1 MRQLRRS
8 IRRSASRRFRGLLA
22 PTMGVGLCLASSTA
36 LAQTQ
41 PPAPS
46 QAQKPAQPPQD
57 DIQLPGVDVR
67 GQQGREYRAPS
78 SDLFKLPDLLKDTP
92 QSITIVPQQI
102 IREEAV
108 FNLRDVLRNVTGI
121 SLAAGEGGG
130 AQGDNLTLRGFSAR
144 NDIFIDG
151 VRDLGQYSRDTFNL
165 ESVEVLKGPSSV
177 MFGRGSTG
185 GVINQVSK
193 SPQLTPSYIF
203 SGTGGSGPFYRGS
216 VDLNQPI
223 GDTAGFRLNAFGMD
237 AGVEGREEVH
247 IRRWGAAPS
256 FSIGLGTPT
265 RLTASYYY
273 LADDNQ
279 PDYGCPYLFGK
290 PAPVDRNTYYG
301 LNDRDFEKDRVHIAS
316 LKLEHAL
323 TDDIRLRNT
332 LRFAYYGRE
341 AAVSTLAILGTPTAL
356 TPLSTIR
363 VNRAGAAR
371 DQEDTALINVTD
383 ALINFQTF
391 GFKHTLVTGLELG
404 RETSQ
409 IQRYTFAGGGTGVL
423 NPLLINPDPDA
434 SLFGV
439 RKVTNFRGD
448 TTAFSFGV
456 YAVDELSI
464 TEWLKL
470 IGGLR
475 YDLFDADFRNAFL
488 AQHFARTDTGVSPR
502 AALVVLPTKTQT
514 YYFSYGT
521 SFNPSA
527 EALSLAVANANIE
540 PEKNETFEVGAKW
553 DVLDGKLGLRT
564 ALFQIEKT
572 NARTTD
578 PALGVQVLEGRQ
590 RVRGFELEAIGRLLP
605 AWNIFAGYT
614 YLDSRVIEAL
624 EVTGGILVKGK
635 RIQNVPE
642 NTFSLWSTYDITEQ
656 WQVGG
661 GVIYVD
667 QRFANTTNVNVAP
680 GYVRADM
687 TVAYRPI
694 KPLELRMNVINLADE
709 VYFDQVH
716 PSHVVPGAA
725 RTFLFTGTWR
735 F

>member
-8 IRRSASRRFRGLLA
+8 IRRAASRRLRRLLA
-22 PTMGVGLCLASSTA
+22 PTVGVGLFLASSTA
-36 LAQTQ
+36 WAQTQ
-41 PPAPS
+41 PAPT
-46 QAQKPAQPPQD
+46 QAPPQTQPQE
-57 DIQLPGVDVR
+57 DITLPGVDVR
-67 GQQGREYRAPS
+67 GQGGRDYRAPS

-92 QSITIVPQQI
+92 QSITVVPQQI

-151 VRDLGQYSRDTFNL
+151 VRDIGQYSRDTFNL
-165 ESVEVLKGPSSV
+165 ESVEVLRGPSSV

-193 SPQLTPSYIF
+193 TPNLTPSYVVG
-203 SGTGGSGPFYRGS
+203 GTGGSGPFFRGS
-216 VDLNQPI
+216 VDLNQPV
-223 GDTAGFRLNAFGMD
+223 GDTAAFRLNAFGMD

-256 FSIGLGTPT
+256 FTIGLGTPT

-279 PDYGCPYLFGK
+279 PDYGFPYLFGK

-301 LNDRDFEKDRVHIAS
+301 LNDRDFEKDRVHIGT

-323 TDDIRLRNT
+323 TDDVRIRNT
-332 LRFAYYGRE
+332 LRFAYYGRQ
-341 AAVSTLAILGTPTAL
+341 AAVSTLAIIGTPTAS

-383 ALINFQTF
+383 AIAKFSTF
-391 GFKHTLVTGLELG
+391 GLKHTLVTGLELG

-409 IQRYTFAGGGTGVL
+409 IQRFTFTGGGVGTL

-434 SLFGV
+434 SLAGV
-439 RKVTNFRGD
+439 SKVTNFRGD
-448 TTAFSFGV
+448 TTAYSFGV
-456 YAVDELSI
+456 FAVDELSI
-464 TEWLKL
+464 TDWLKV

-488 AQHFARTDTGVSPR
+488 AQHFSRTDTAVSPR
-502 AALVVLPTKTQT
+502 AALVVQPTNTQT

-527 EALSLAVANANIE
+527 EALALAVANANIE

-553 DVLDGKLGLRT
+553 DVLQGRLGLRA

-590 RVRGFELEAIGRLLP
+590 RVRGFELEAIGRIRP

-614 YLDSRVIEAL
+614 YLDSRVLEAL
-624 EVTGGILVKGK
+624 EVTGGIPVKGK

-642 NTFSLWSTYDITEQ
+642 NTFSLWTTYDLTDQ

-680 GYVRADM
+680 SYVRADL

-694 KPLELRMNVINLADE
+694 KPLELRMNVINLADQ

-716 PSHVVPGAA
+716 PSHIVPGAA

>member
-8 IRRSASRRFRGLLA
+8 IHRSASRRLKGLLA
-22 PTMGVGLCLASSTA
+22 PAVGAGLYFASSTA
-36 LAQTQ
+36 LAQAPAPTTSPAP
-41 PPAPS
+41 PPAE
-46 QAQKPAQPPQD
+46 KPD
-57 DIQLPGVDVR
+57 DIQMPGVDVR
-67 GQQGREYRAPS
+67 GQQGREYRTPQP
-78 SDLFKLPDLLKDTP
+78 DLFKFPDLLKDTP
-92 QSITIVPQQI
+92 QSITVVPQSI

-193 SPQLTPSYIF
+193 APNLTPSTVL
-203 SGTGGSGPFYRGS
+203 SGTLGTGPFFRGS
-216 VDLNQPI
+216 VDVNQPFAD
-223 GDTAGFRLNAFGMD
+223 GAALRFNAFGMD
-237 AGVEGREEVH
+237 TDIEGRDEVH
-247 IRRWGAAPS
+247 VRRWGVAPS
-256 FSIGLGTPT
+256 VSIGLGGPT
-265 RLTASYYY
+265 KLTASYYY

-279 PDYGCPYLFGK
+279 PDYGFPYLFGK
-290 PAPVDRNTYYG
+290 PAPVDRDTYYG
-301 LNDRDFEKDRVHIAS
+301 LNDRDFEKDRIHIGT
-316 LKLEHAL
+316 LKVEHAFS
-323 TDDIRLRNT
+323 DDIRVRNS

-341 AAVSTLAILGTPTAL
+341 AAVSTLAIIGTPTAA
-356 TPLSTIR
+356 TPLNTIR
-363 VNRAGAAR
+363 VNRAGTAR
-371 DQEDTALINVTD
+371 EQEDTALINVTD
-383 ALINFQTF
+383 AMINFQTF
-391 GFKHTLVTGLELG
+391 GLKHTLVTGLELG
-404 RETSQ
+404 RETSV
-409 IQRYTFAGGGTGVL
+409 IQRYTFAGGGLGVL
-423 NPLLINPDPDA
+423 NPLVVNPDPDA
-434 SLFGV
+434 DLAGV
-439 RKVTNFRGD
+439 RKTTNFRGD
-448 TTAFSFGV
+448 ATAYSLGV
-456 YAVDELSI
+456 FAVDELSI

-470 IGGLR
+470 LGGVR

-488 AQHFARTDTGVSPR
+488 AQHFSRTDTQWSPR

-527 EALSLAVANANIE
+527 EALSLAVTNANTD
-540 PEKNETFEVGAKW
+540 PETNETFEVGARW
-553 DVLDGKLGLRT
+553 DVLDGKLGLR
-564 ALFQIEKT
+564 AAMFQIEKT

-590 RVRGFELEAIGRLLP
+590 RVRGFELEAIGRILP

-614 YLDSRVIEAL
+614 YLDSRVLEAL
-624 EVTGGILVKGK
+624 EVTGGIPVKGK

-642 NTFSLWSTYDITEQ
+642 NTFSLWTTYDITDQ

-667 QRFANTTNVNVAP
+667 QRFANNTNVNVAP
-680 GYVRADM
+680 SYVRADM

-694 KPLELRMNVINLADE
+694 KPLELRMNITNLADT

-716 PSHVVPGAA
+716 PSHIVPGAA
-725 RTFLFTGTWR
+725 RTFLFTGTYR

>member
-8 IRRSASRRFRGLLA
+8 IRRSASRRFRSLLA
-22 PTMGVGLCLASSTA
+22 PTMGVGLFLASSTA
-36 LAQTQ
+36 F
-41 PPAPS
+41 
-46 QAQKPAQPPQD
+46 AQKPPAAPASPQPSGPAQD
-57 DIQLPGVDVR
+57 DVQLPGVDVR
-67 GQQGREYRAPS
+67 GRGRDYRTPAT
-78 SDLFKLPDLLKDTP
+78 DLYKLPDLLKDTP
-92 QSITIVPQQI
+92 QSITVVPQQI

-144 NDIFIDG
+144 NDLYIDG
-151 VRDLGQYSRDTFNL
+151 VRDIGQYARDTFNL

-193 SPQLTPSYIF
+193 TPNLTPSYVV
-203 SGTGGSGPFYRGS
+203 SGTVGSGPFYRGS
-216 VDLNQPI
+216 VDLNQPL
-223 GDTAGFRLNAFGMD
+223 GGRAAFRLNAFGMD
-237 AGVEGREEVH
+237 SEVEGREEVH
-247 IRRWGAAPS
+247 VRRWGAAPT
-256 FSIGLGTPT
+256 FTIGLGTPT

-273 LADDNQ
+273 LQDDNQ
-279 PDYGCPYLFGK
+279 PDYGFPYLFGK
-290 PAPVDRNTYYG
+290 PAPVERNTYFG
-301 LNDRDFEKDRVHIAS
+301 LNDRDVEKDRVHIGT
-316 LKLEHAL
+316 LRLEHAF

-332 LRFAYYGRE
+332 LRYAFYGRE
-341 AAVSTLAILGTPTAL
+341 AAVSTLSIVGTPTPA
-356 TPLSTIR
+356 TPLSSIR

-371 DQEDTALINVTD
+371 EQEDTALINVTD
-383 ALINFQTF
+383 AIIKFDTF
-391 GFKHTLVTGLELG
+391 GLKHTLVTGLELG
-404 RETSQ
+404 RETST
-409 IQRYTFAGGGTGVL
+409 IQRYTFQVPGGSTAL
-423 NPLLINPDPDA
+423 TPLLINPDPDA
-434 SLFGV
+434 DLTGIC
-439 RKVTNFRGD
+439 RVTNFRGD

-456 YAVDELSI
+456 FAVDEI
-464 TEWLKL
+464 TIFEWLKL
-470 IGGLR
+470 MGGVR
-475 YDLFDADFRNAFL
+475 YDLFDADFRSAFTG
-488 AQHFARTDTGVSPR
+488 QRFSRTDTGVSPR

-527 EALSLAVANANIE
+527 EALSLAANNADTD
-540 PEKNETFEVGAKW
+540 PETTETFEVGAKW
-553 DVLDGKLGLRT
+553 DVMDGRLGLRA
-564 ALFQIEKT
+564 ALFQTDKN

-578 PALGVQVLEGRQ
+578 PALGIMVLEGKQ
-590 RVRGFELEAIGRLLP
+590 RVRGVELEAIGRILP

-614 YLDSRVIEAL
+614 YLEAKVLEAL
-624 EVTGGILVKGK
+624 EVTAGIPVKGK

-642 NTFSLWSTYDITEQ
+642 NTFSLWTTYDITPQ

-667 QRFANTTNVNVAP
+667 QRFANNINVNIAP

-687 TVAYRPI
+687 TVAYKPI

>member
-8 IRRSASRRFRGLLA
+8 VRRSASRRLRSLLG

-36 LAQTQ
+36 YGQTQ
-41 PPAPS
+41 APAPPS
-46 QAQKPAQPPQD
+46 AQARPQEEEV
-57 DIQLPGVDVR
+57 QLPGVDVR
-67 GQQGREYRAPS
+67 GQGRDYRTPS
-78 SDLFKLPDLLKDTP
+78 PDLFKLPDLLKDTP
-92 QSITIVPQQI
+92 QSITVVPQPI

-144 NDIFIDG
+144 NDLFVDG
-151 VRDLGQYSRDTFNL
+151 VRDIGQYSRDTFNM

-177 MFGRGSTG
+177 IFGRGSTG

-193 SPQLTPSYIF
+193 TPNLTPGYVL
-203 SGTGGSGPFYRGS
+203 SGTGGSGPFFRGS
-216 VDLNQPI
+216 VDLNQPL
-223 GDTAGFRLNAFGMD
+223 GDSAALRINAFGMD

-256 FSIGLGTPT
+256 FTIGLGTPT

-273 LADDNQ
+273 LQDDNL
-279 PDYGCPYLFGK
+279 PDYGFPYLLGK
-290 PAPVDRNTYYG
+290 PAPVGRNTYYG
-301 LNDRDFEKDRVHIAS
+301 LNDRDFEKDRIHIGT
-316 LKLEHAL
+316 LELEHAL

-332 LRFAYYGRE
+332 LRFASYGRE
-341 AAVSTLAILGTPTAL
+341 AAVSTLSILGTPTPA
-356 TPLSTIR
+356 TPLSAIR

-371 DQEDTALINVTD
+371 DQKDTALINVTD
-383 ALINFQTF
+383 AIVNFQTF
-391 GFKHTLVTGLELG
+391 GFKHTLVTGLEFG

-409 IQRYTFAGGGTGVL
+409 VQRSTFRGGATGVL
-423 NPLLINPDPDA
+423 DPLLINPDPDA
-434 SLFGV
+434 DLAGV
-439 RKVTNFRGD
+439 REVTNFRGD
-448 TTAFSFGV
+448 TTAFSFGL
-456 YAVDELSI
+456 YAVDELTI
-464 TEWLKL
+464 VEWLKL
-470 IGGLR
+470 IGGVR

-488 AQHFARTDTGVSPR
+488 GQRFSRTDTAVSPR
-502 AALVVLPTKTQT
+502 AALAVLPTKTQT

-527 EALSLAVANANIE
+527 EALSLATSNADTD
-540 PEKNETFEVGAKW
+540 PEKSETFEVGAKW
-553 DVLDGKLGLRT
+553 NVMDGRLGLRA
-564 ALFQIEKT
+564 ALFQTEKT

-590 RVRGFELEAIGRLLP
+590 RVRGFELEAIGRILP

-614 YLDSRVIEAL
+614 YLDSRVLEAL
-624 EVTGGILVKGK
+624 EVTRGIPVKGK

-642 NTFSLWSTYDITEQ
+642 NTFSLWTTYDITDQ

-680 GYVRADM
+680 SYVRADL

-694 KPLELRMNVINLADE
+694 QPLELRANVINLADE

>member
-8 IRRSASRRFRGLLA
+8 IRRAAVRRLRKALA
-22 PTMGVGLCLASSTA
+22 RTVGVGLFLASSSA
-36 LAQTQ
+36 AAQTQ
-41 PPAPS
+41 PQS
-46 QAQKPAQPPQD
+46 QD
-57 DIQLPGVDVR
+57 DIQLPEVDVR
-67 GQQGREYRAPS
+67 GEGDGYRAPS
-78 SDLFKLPDLLKDTP
+78 SDLLKLPTPLKDTP
-92 QSITIVPQQI
+92 QSVTVVPQQI

-144 NDIFIDG
+144 NDLFVDG
-151 VRDLGQYSRDTFNL
+151 VRDIGQYARDTFNL
-165 ESVEVLKGPSSV
+165 EAVEVLKGPSSV

-193 SPQLTPSYIF
+193 APQLAPSYVL
-203 SGTGGSGPFYRGS
+203 SGTGGSGPLFRGS
-216 VDLNQPI
+216 VDLNQPLD
-223 GDTAGFRLNAFGMD
+223 GTAALRFNAFGMD
-237 AGVEGREEVH
+237 AGVAGRDEVH
-247 IRRWGAAPS
+247 VRRWGAAPS
-256 FSIGLGTPT
+256 FSVGLGTPT

-279 PDYGCPYLFGK
+279 PDYGFPYVFGK
-290 PAPVDRNTYYG
+290 PAPVDRDTYYG
-301 LNDRDFEKDRVHIAS
+301 LNDRDFEKDNVHIGT
-316 LKLEHAL
+316 LKVEHAIG
-323 TDDIRLRNT
+323 DDVRLRNT

-341 AAVSTLAILGTPTAL
+341 AAVSTLSIVGTPTPG
-356 TPLSTIR
+356 TPLSSIL

-371 DQEDTALINVTD
+371 EQEDTALINVTD
-383 ALINFQTF
+383 AIVKFSTF
-391 GFKHTLVTGLELG
+391 GLKHTLVTGLELG
-404 RETSQ
+404 RETSK
-409 IQRYTFAGGGTGVL
+409 IQRYTFAVPPGSTAL
-423 NPLLINPDPDA
+423 TPPLLNPDPEAD
-434 SLFGV
+434 LTGLQ
-439 RKVTNFRGD
+439 KITNFRGD
-448 TTAFSFGV
+448 TTAYSLGV
-456 YAVDELSI
+456 YAVDELAV

-470 IGGLR
+470 MGGLR

-488 AQHFARTDTGVSPR
+488 AQRFSRTDTAVSPR
-502 AALVVLPTKTQT
+502 AALVLLPTRAQT

-527 EALSLAVANANIE
+527 EALSLAVANADVE
-540 PEKNETFEVGAKW
+540 PETNQTFEVGAKW
-553 DVLDGKLGLRT
+553 DVLEGRLGLRA

-590 RVRGFELEAIGRLLP
+590 RVRGFELEAIGRPLTG
-605 AWNIFAGYT
+605 WNVFAGYT
-614 YLDSRVIEAL
+614 YLDSRVLEAL
-624 EVTGGILVKGK
+624 EVTGGVPVEGK

-642 NTFSLWSTYDITEQ
+642 NTFSLWTTYDLTDR

-680 GYVRADM
+680 SYVRADL

-694 KPLELRMNVINLADE
+694 KPLELRLNVINLADA